1 MKFLCNFPSFT
12 CFHKCAHR
20 QLSSFELSTI
30 SLFFGIFYEIPSN
43 SPVWI
48 LGCHRKQ
55 QWCYFF
61 GQNSYSREK
70 KERKKKSHVTLF
82 WWTLFEYITRH
93 YVCGTVV
100 HSPGHRHFSLSL
112 LSGFITCPLGLSY
125 VVYSNPNKPF
135 YVLRCC
141 CFHIFSFSSVYD
153 SIS

>member
-43 SPVWI
+43 SPVYVDFR
-48 LGCHRKQ
+48 LTSKTTVVLFFRTKQ
-55 QWCYFF
+55 LLTW
-61 GQNSYSREK
+61 
-70 KERKKKSHVTLF
+70 KERKKSHVTLF
-82 WWTLFEYITRH
+82 WWTLFEYITCY

-125 VVYSNPNKPF
+125 VVYSNPNKSF